1 MADGAPSVLIVRV
14 RLVLASMRV
23 TVPSLRL
30 LTHAVPGVN
39 AMSCG
44 SFPTL
49 IGGPTTSPATSLF
62 LSPLFVTLPMMAS
75 AMKITMSVAP
85 TTITHSAH
93 VGSRLRGRAG
103 GGAGAPPPPPAG
115 SAAPVGAGGV
125 QGPGGDG
132 GGAGGAGGAVT
143 AGKPE
148 GGVSP
153 TAPGGAGAGEA
164 GPAAGGPACAR

>member
-44 SFPTL
+44 SLPTL

-62 LSPLFVTLPMMAS
+62 LSPLLVTLPMMAS
-75 AMKITMSVAP
+75 AMKITTSVAP

-93 VGSRLRGRAG
+93 VGRRLR
-103 GGAGAPPPPPAG
+103 
-115 SAAPVGAGGV
+115 
-125 QGPGGDG
+125 DG
-132 GGAGGAGGAVT
+132 GGGVGAPTPPT
-143 AGKPE
+143 AG
-148 GGVSP
+148 
-153 TAPGGAGAGEA
+153 
-164 GPAAGGPACAR
+164 